1 MIIKEEQLQL
11 LMNKLNITREEAMD
25 VARYDEQVNKGKATP
40 YDLTDEQMNNVH
52 KLLRKVDHVNA
63 RGMKHVMKQNVEK
76 EDTIYALA
84 NFLTQDDSK
93 YCYDNVII
101 TNKSREI
108 SFSIGEKDFTLTL
121 IEKRKPK
128 K

>member
-11 LMNKLNITREEAMD
+11 LMNKLNITREEAID
-25 VARYDEQVNKGKATP
+25 VLHYDEQVNRGKATP

-63 RGMKHVMKQNVEK
+63 RGVKHTMKQNIEK

-121 IEKRKPK
+121 IEKRKSK

>member
-11 LMNKLNITREEAMD
+11 LMNKLNITREEAID
-25 VARYDEQVNKGKATP
+25 VIRYDEQVNKGKATP

-63 RGMKHVMKQNVEK
+63 RGIKHTMKQNIEK

-84 NFLTQDDSK
+84 NFLMQDDSK
-93 YCYDNVII
+93 YCYDNVVI

>member
-11 LMNKLNITREEAMD
+11 LMNKLDITREEAID
-25 VARYDEQVNKGKATP
+25 VIRYDEQVNKGKATP

-63 RGMKHVMKQNVEK
+63 RGVKHTMKQNIEK

-84 NFLTQDDSK
+84 NFLTHDDSK
-93 YCYDNVII
+93 YCYNNVII

-121 IEKRKPK
+121 IEKRKSK

>member
-11 LMNKLNITREEAMD
+11 LMNKLNITREEAID
-25 VARYDEQVNKGKATP
+25 VLHYDEQVNKGKATP

-63 RGMKHVMKQNVEK
+63 RGVKHTMKQNIEK

-93 YCYDNVII
+93 YCYDKVII

>member
-11 LMNKLNITREEAMD
+11 LMNKLNITREEAID
-25 VARYDEQVNKGKATP
+25 VIRYDEQVNKGKATP
-40 YDLTDEQMNNVH
+40 YDLTNEQMNNVH

-63 RGMKHVMKQNVEK
+63 RGVKHTMKQNVEK

-121 IEKRKPK
+121 IEKRKSK

>member
-11 LMNKLNITREEAMD
+11 LINKLNITREEAID
-25 VARYDEQVNKGKATP
+25 VLHYDEQVNRGKATP

-63 RGMKHVMKQNVEK
+63 RGVKHTMKQNIEK

-121 IEKRKPK
+121 IEKRKSK